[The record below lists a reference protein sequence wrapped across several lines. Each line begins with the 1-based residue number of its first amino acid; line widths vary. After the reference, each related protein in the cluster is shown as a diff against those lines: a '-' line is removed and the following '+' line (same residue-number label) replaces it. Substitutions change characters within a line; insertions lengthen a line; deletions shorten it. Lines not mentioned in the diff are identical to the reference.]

1 MKFISY
7 KTLRSLCIDFII
19 FLIPLSL
26 LFFAIPYVFN
36 LILPFVIGFLLYL
49 AANPLN
55 KFLNKYSIP
64 KGLCALFSLVIISVA
79 LFFILRLVFLG
90 LFNEISSL
98 SRGADKLYSAA
109 MPRISASFSSVSQQI
124 LLPES
129 IKTGLEKILS
139 SFWEMLSTE
148 LVSVL
153 RNITTNVI
161 NALKNIPSLIISVFA
176 SVFTSFFLLKDSDAI
191 FRTIQNFFGEKFI
204 GSISK
209 IKTSVLKITFSY
221 LKAQLIIESIIFCV
235 LLVGFLVLKVNY
247 AVLLALLTAVIDAVP
262 IFGTGTILIP
272 MAVFHFLSGNSVL
285 GWGILILYGVA
296 LLLRQLCEPKIVG
309 TKLGIHPLAT
319 IFSLYIGMKLFGFF
333 GLILGPL
340 CAIFVKNLI
349 FSQ

>member
-26 LFFAIPYVFN
+26 LFFAVPYIFSLV
-36 LILPFVIGFLLYL
+36 LPFIIGFILFL

-55 KFLNKYSIP
+55 KFLKKYPVP
-64 KGLCALFSLVIISVA
+64 KGLCALLSLVIISA
-79 LFFILRLVFLG
+79 ILFLILRLVFSG
-90 LFNEISSL
+90 LINELSSL
-98 SRGADKLYSAA
+98 TRGADRLYSSA
-109 MPRISASFSSVSQQI
+109 MPRISASFSSVSQKVF
-124 LLPES
+124 LPDG
-129 IKTGLEKILS
+129 IRTGLGKILS

-153 RNITTNVI
+153 GNITTNVI
-161 NALKNIPSLIISVFA
+161 NALKNIPSLVISVFA
-176 SVFTSFFLLKDSDAI
+176 SVFTSFFLLKDSDVI
-191 FRTIQNFFGEKFI
+191 FRTIQNFFGEKFV
-204 GSISK
+204 GNVSK

-221 LKAQLIIESIIFCV
+221 LKALLIIESIIFCV
-235 LLVGFLVLKVNY
+235 LLVGFLILKVKY
-247 AVLLALLTAVIDAVP
+247 AVLLALITAIIDAVP

-272 MAVFHFLSGNSVL
+272 MSVFHFLSGDSVL
-285 GWGILILYGVA
+285 GWGLLALYGAA
-296 LLLRQLCEPKIVG
+296 LLTRQLCEPKIVG

-319 IFSLYIGMKLFGFF
+319 VFSLYIGMKLFGFF

-340 CAIFVKNLI
+340 FVIFLKNLI